1 MMATRKPTGN
11 QPANT
16 TPQDAGAP
24 PHFSGHHDH
33 SFTLQAIMELQK
45 SVGQISAEVKAL
57 AVASEKIDGKL
68 DKIEEKVSGVTHKL
82 YAAGVVMTILLVIGG
97 FLINKAW
104 DMAASHVT
112 EIAKT
117 AIAQP
122 SSDQSET
129 QKKTGH

>member
-1 MMATRKPTGN
+1 
-11 QPANT
+11 
-16 TPQDAGAP
+16 
-24 PHFSGHHDH
+24 
-33 SFTLQAIMELQK
+33 MELQK

-57 AVASEKIDGKL
+57 AAASEKIDEKL

-104 DMAASHVT
+104 DMAASHLT

-122 SSDQSET
+122 SSDQSEA
-129 QKKTGH
+129 QKNRTLNP